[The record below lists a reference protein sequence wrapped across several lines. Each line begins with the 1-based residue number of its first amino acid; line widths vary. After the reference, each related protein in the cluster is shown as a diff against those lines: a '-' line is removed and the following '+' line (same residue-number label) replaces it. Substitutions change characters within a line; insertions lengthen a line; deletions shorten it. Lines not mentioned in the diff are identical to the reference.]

1 MVPSGQNKK
10 KDLNKKKKAAALML
24 AIGEENAAKLLKR
37 LNEYELHTLSNEM
50 ASLGE
55 LSAKELDQIANEFL
69 KELGEE
75 PTIEAGIEN
84 VKTILE
90 KAFGKEKAEEL
101 IKKVGTPLSKQPFY
115 SLVNVSPKMIAN
127 FIKSEHPQTIAVILA
142 HLEPQ
147 QAAQTLSFLPEALQ
161 IDVILRMAKLE
172 TVSPEVV
179 RELEEALEEEVKSAG
194 GAESHQVG
202 GIEPVAEIM
211 NNVPKDV
218 EERILSAIEE
228 ENPELAE
235 DIRRKMFVF
244 EDLIYIDD
252 RGIQTILK
260 EVSNEDLLLAL
271 KAASD
276 SVKEKIFKNMSKRAA
291 EMIKEDLETMGPV
304 KLSDVE
310 QAQQNIIQIAR
321 KLADEGKI
329 VIAKGGGGEVVV

>member
-1 MVPSGQNKK
+1 MSPQMKDKK
-10 KDLNKKKKAAALML
+10 LNKKRKAAALIL
-24 AIGEENAAKLLKR
+24 AIGEENAAKILKK
-37 LNEYELHTLSNEM
+37 LNEYELHALSNEM
-50 ASLGE
+50 AALGE
-55 LSAKELDQIANEFL
+55 LSPKEIDEIANEFL

-75 PTIEAGIEN
+75 HSIGVGIEN
-84 VKTILE
+84 IKNILE

-115 SLVNVSPKMIAN
+115 TLMNVDPKMIAN

-147 QAAQTLSFLPEALQ
+147 QAAKTLSFLPESLQ
-161 IDVILRMAKLE
+161 PEVIYRIAKLE

-179 RELEEALEEEVKSAG
+179 KELEEALEEEVRSAG
-194 GAESHQVG
+194 GTESHQVG

-211 NNVPKDV
+211 NNVPK
-218 EERILSAIEE
+218 EIEE
-228 ENPELAE
+228 KIMSNIEEKDEELAE
-235 DIRRKMFVF
+235 EIRRKMFVF
-244 EDLIYIDD
+244 EDLIYVDD

-260 EVSNEDLLLAL
+260 EVNNEDLLLAL

-276 SVKEKIFKNMSKRAA
+276 EVKEKIFSNMSKRAA

-304 KLSDVE
+304 RLSDVE
-310 QAQQNIIQIAR
+310 QAQQNILQVAR